1 MMTKQEVLKVVN
13 AVLTEAQ
20 ATDEVKMKVLAT
32 FNTSTANFSTCTSDY
47 IRYLVKQLITLYSY
61 KFPGDERMSIPVN
74 MVHLMAGEKMALPT
88 ILLHWRVYLALY
100 KPYVKGWRLE
110 TLKDAEGKPIGMV
123 AVITDKDGTEWRWER
138 YYENHAKAAIPVSNS
153 QHTGNATVS
162 ASSSQTTGKDAYKDA
177 SPRGWKNRELMFAKT
192 ILKEALAVMY
202 PELNLLPPLSTVETY
217 DPDDLD
223 ETPQAVQQVLTQP
236 EQKAQNSTKFVAMYS
251 GTTPITA
258 KEKDGVEK
266 SERSK
271 EAELAREMQEVYKE
285 FVGLMGE
292 EEALKFIKDRVAELG
307 GEKFSD
313 LSASKKGFLL
323 TILRS
328 EIDTRKAIGGEKG
341 S

>member
-1 MMTKQEVLKVVN
+1 MMTKVEVLKVVN
-13 AVLTEAQ
+13 DVLTEAQ
-20 ATDEVKMKVLAT
+20 AADEVKMKVLST
-32 FNTSTANFSTCTSDY
+32 FNISTANFSVCTPDY

-61 KFPGDERMSIPVN
+61 KFPDDGQMSIPVN

-100 KPYVKGWRLE
+100 KPYVRGWRLE

-123 AVITDKDGTEWRWER
+123 AVITDKNGTEWRWER
-138 YYENHAKAAIPVSNS
+138 YYENHAKAAIPVSNG
-153 QHTGNATVS
+153 QP
-162 ASSSQTTGKDAYKDA
+162 TGKDVNRDS
-177 SPRGWKNRELMFAKT
+177 SPRGWKNKELMFAKT

-223 ETPQAVQQVLTQP
+223 ETPRAIQQAPAQV
-236 EQKAQNSTKFVAMYS
+236 EQKAQKPVKFVTMYAN
-251 GTTPITA
+251 TTPITA
-258 KEKDGVEK
+258 KEEATAEK
-266 SERSK
+266 PERSK
-271 EAELAREMQEVYKE
+271 EADLAREMQEVYKE
-285 FVGLMGE
+285 LSTLMGE
-292 EEALKFIKDRVAELG
+292 KEALGFIKDRIAELG

-328 EIDTRKAIGGEKG
+328 EIDTRKAIGGEREG
-341 S
+341 

>member
-1 MMTKQEVLKVVN
+1 MTTKEEVLKVVN

-32 FNTSTANFSTCTSDY
+32 FNISTANFSACTPDY

-61 KFPGDERMSIPVN
+61 KFPDDERMSIPVN
-74 MVHLMAGEKMALPT
+74 MVHLMAGERMALPT

-138 YYENHAKAAIPVSNS
+138 YYENHAKAAIPVSNG
-153 QHTGNATVS
+153 QPV
-162 ASSSQTTGKDAYKDA
+162 GKDAYKDA
-177 SPRGWKNRELMFAKT
+177 SPKGWKNRELMFAKT

-223 ETPQAVQQVLTQP
+223 GVQQAIQHAP
-236 EQKAQNSTKFVAMYS
+236 DQAEQKSSRPTKFVTMIA
-251 GTTPITA
+251 GDTPIVA
-258 KEKDGVEK
+258 KEEDKAER

-271 EAELAREMQEVYKE
+271 EADLAREMQEVYKE
-285 FVGLMGE
+285 LSGLIGE
-292 EEALKFIKDRVAELG
+292 KEALGFIKDRIAELG

-313 LSASKKGFLL
+313 LSSSKKGFLI

-328 EIDTRKAIGGEKG
+328 EIDTRKATGGEKEG
-341 S
+341 

>member
-1 MMTKQEVLKVVN
+1 MH
-13 AVLTEAQ
+13 TEKLA
-20 ATDEVKMKVLAT
+20 VKMKVLAT
-32 FNTSTANFSTCTSDY
+32 FNISTANFSVCTSDY

-61 KFPGDERMSIPVN
+61 KFPDDERMTIPVN
-74 MVHLMAGEKMALPT
+74 MVHLMAGERIALPT

-110 TLKDAEGKPIGMV
+110 TLKDAEGKSIGMV

-138 YYENHAKAAIPVSNS
+138 YYENHAKAAIPVSNG
-153 QHTGNATVS
+153 QF
-162 ASSSQTTGKDAYKDA
+162 TGKDANKDA
-177 SPRGWKNRELMFAKT
+177 SPKGWKNRELMFAKT

-223 ETPQAVQQVLTQP
+223 ENSQPDRQVPAQA
-236 EQKAQNSTKFVAMYS
+236 EQKSQKPAKFVAMYA

-258 KEKDGVEK
+258 KEEDKAENSD
-266 SERSK
+266 RSK
-271 EAELAREMQEVYKE
+271 DADLAREMQEAYKE
-285 FVGLMGE
+285 LAGLIGE
-292 EEALKFIKDRVAELG
+292 KEALGFIKDRIAELG

-313 LSASKKGFLL
+313 LSASKKGFLV

-328 EIDTRKAIGGEKG
+328 EIDTRKAVDGGKE

>member
-1 MMTKQEVLKVVN
+1 MMTKEQVLKVVN

-20 ATDEVKMKVLAT
+20 AADEVKMKVLAT
-32 FNTSTANFSTCTSDY
+32 FNISTANFSACTSDY

-61 KFPGDERMSIPVN
+61 KFPDDERMSIPVN

-123 AVITDKDGTEWRWER
+123 AVITDKDGAEWRWER
-138 YYENHAKAAIPVSNS
+138 YYENHAKAAIPVSNG
-153 QHTGNATVS
+153 QP
-162 ASSSQTTGKDAYKDA
+162 TGKDAT
-177 SPRGWKNRELMFAKT
+177 PRGWKNRELMFAKT

-223 ETPQAVQQVLTQP
+223 ETPQAVQQAP
-236 EQKAQNSTKFVAMYS
+236 SPAEQKAQKPAKFVAMYS
-251 GTTPITA
+251 GTTPITP
-258 KEKDGVEK
+258 KEEDKVEK

-271 EAELAREMQEVYKE
+271 EADLAREMQDVYKE
-285 FVGLMGE
+285 LSGLMGE
-292 EEALKFIKDRVAELG
+292 SEALGFIKERISELG

-313 LSASKKGFLL
+313 LSAPKKGFLL

-328 EIDTRKAIGGEKG
+328 EIDARKAIGGGKED
-341 S
+341 

>member
-1 MMTKQEVLKVVN
+1 MMTKEELLKVVN

-20 ATDEVKMKVLAT
+20 VTDEVKMKVLAT
-32 FNTSTANFSTCTSDY
+32 FNISTANFSTCTSDY

-61 KFPGDERMSIPVN
+61 KFPSDERMSIPVN

-110 TLKDAEGKPIGMV
+110 TLKNAEGKPIGMV

-138 YYENHAKAAIPVSNS
+138 YYENHAKAAIPVSNGQPTS
-153 QHTGNATVS
+153 
-162 ASSSQTTGKDAYKDA
+162 KDAYKDA
-177 SPRGWKNRELMFAKT
+177 SPRGWKNKELMFAKT

-223 ETPQAVQQVLTQP
+223 EAPQTAQQPPAQA
-236 EQKAQNSTKFVAMYS
+236 EQIAQKPAKFVAMYS

-258 KEKDGVEK
+258 KEEDKAEK

-271 EAELAREMQEVYKE
+271 EADLAREMQEVYKE
-285 FVGLMGE
+285 LASLMGE
-292 EEALKFIKDRVAELG
+292 KEALGFIKDRIIELG

-328 EIDTRKAIGGEKG
+328 EIDARKAIGGEKED
-341 S
+341 

>member
-1 MMTKQEVLKVVN
+1 MMTREEVLKVVN

-20 ATDEVKMKVLAT
+20 ATDDVKMKVLAT
-32 FNTSTANFSTCTSDY
+32 FNISTANFSTCTPDY

-61 KFPGDERMSIPVN
+61 KFPEDERMSIPVN

-123 AVITDKDGTEWRWER
+123 AVIIDKDGAEWRWER
-138 YYENHAKAAIPVSNS
+138 YYENHAKGAIPVTNGQSMS
-153 QHTGNATVS
+153 
-162 ASSSQTTGKDAYKDA
+162 KDAA
-177 SPRGWKNRELMFAKT
+177 PRGWKNRELMFAKT

-223 ETPQAVQQVLTQP
+223 ETPQAVGQAPVQP
-236 EQKAQNSTKFVAMYS
+236 EQKAQKPANFVAMYS

-258 KEKDGVEK
+258 KGEDRGGK

-271 EAELAREMQEVYKE
+271 EADLAKEMQEVYKE
-285 FVGLMGE
+285 LSGLMGE
-292 EEALKFIKDRVAELG
+292 SEALGFIKERISELG

-313 LSASKKGFLL
+313 LSAPKKGFLL

-328 EIDTRKAIGGEKG
+328 EIDARKAIGGGKED
-341 S
+341 

>member
-1 MMTKQEVLKVVN
+1 MNTKEEVLKVVN
-13 AVLTEAQ
+13 AVLNEAQ

-32 FNTSTANFSTCTSDY
+32 FNISTANFSACTSDY

-61 KFPGDERMSIPVN
+61 KFPDDDRMSIPVN

-110 TLKDAEGKPIGMV
+110 TLKDAEGKPVGMV

-138 YYENHAKAAIPVSNS
+138 YYENHAKAAIPVSNG
-153 QHTGNATVS
+153 QP
-162 ASSSQTTGKDAYKDA
+162 TGKDAYRDA

-223 ETPQAVQQVLTQP
+223 EAQQAVRQVPAQA
-236 EQKAQNSTKFVAMYS
+236 EQKDQKPVKFVAMYS
-251 GTTPITA
+251 GTTPIA
-258 KEKDGVEK
+258 VKEEDKAEK
-266 SERSK
+266 PERSK
-271 EAELAREMQEVYKE
+271 EAGLAREMQEVYKE
-285 FVGLMGE
+285 LVDLIGE
-292 EEALKFIKDRVAELG
+292 KEALGFIKDRIAELG

-313 LSASKKGFLL
+313 LSAPKKGFLL

-328 EIDTRKAIGGEKG
+328 EIDTRKAIGGGKEG
-341 S
+341 